1 MPQPLK
7 NQGAEYHSDPIADRP
22 VAAAA
27 LANAIAAWNLF
38 EWELAVSYSIAMG
51 FYLPGYKGWEPPNHP
66 MAYDIMDTI
75 SGLGARLDLMHVALK
90 RVAPSLVEDFVAMR
104 PEIRKQA
111 GKRAELAHGRWG
123 INSLF
128 PDDIIKEDEK
138 GFSRWNAKDF
148 KTRAD
153 AFFALRL
160 KFLEFLLK
168 LRELM
173 KQRPGLKE
181 PPKLHAPKPEPQSA
195 K

>member
-7 NQGAEYHSDPIADRP
+7 NQGAEYHPNPIADRP

-27 LANAIAAWNLF
+27 LANAIAVWNLF
-38 EWELAVSYSIAMG
+38 EWDLTISYSIAMG

-66 MAYDIMDTI
+66 MAYDIMETI
-75 SGLGARLDLMHVALK
+75 TSLIGRLDLMEVALE
-90 RVAPSLVEDFVAMR
+90 RVAPSLVADFVAMR
-104 PEIRKQA
+104 PEIRKLA

-128 PDDIIKEDEK
+128 PDDIIKENEN
-138 GFSRWNAKDF
+138 GFFRWNAKDF
-148 KTRAD
+148 QQRAN

-160 KFLEFLLK
+160 KYLAFLLK
-168 LRELM
+168 LREFM

-181 PPKLHAPKPEPQSA
+181 PPRLHQPTP
-195 K
+195 